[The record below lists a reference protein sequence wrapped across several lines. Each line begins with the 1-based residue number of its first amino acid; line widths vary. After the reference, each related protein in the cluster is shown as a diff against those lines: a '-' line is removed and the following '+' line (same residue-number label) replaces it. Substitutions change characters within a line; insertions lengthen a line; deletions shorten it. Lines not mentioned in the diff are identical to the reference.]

1 MLRTGPST
9 MLRTGPST
17 MLRTGFATKQSLTL
31 VGHATAM
38 SKIATVA
45 CGALAMTEPWP
56 EMTGER

>member
-1 MLRTGPST
+1 MLRTGP
-9 MLRTGPST
+9 LT